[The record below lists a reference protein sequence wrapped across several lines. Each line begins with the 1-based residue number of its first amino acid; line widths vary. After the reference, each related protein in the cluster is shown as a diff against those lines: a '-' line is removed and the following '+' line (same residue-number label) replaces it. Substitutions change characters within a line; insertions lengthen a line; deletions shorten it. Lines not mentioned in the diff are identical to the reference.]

1 MANDTA
7 DQVGLQ
13 VSLLQQLRVTA
24 AEPGRVE
31 FELDIQK
38 EHTVGCGDTVRFS
51 SPWLTMCTKNRLNII
66 HGGTIASMGLP
77 FCTLSNKH
85 YD

>member
-1 MANDTA
+1 MYVYFKPFFKSLIVDYASGMANDMA

-38 EHTVGCGDTVRFS
+38 EHTVGCADTVRFS
-51 SPWLTMCTKNRLNII
+51 SP
-66 HGGTIASMGLP
+66 
-77 FCTLSNKH
+77 
-85 YD
+85 